1 MSPSTASKRPSRAS
15 HVGSLLRPRYLF
27 EKRKALEAGE
37 CLPEDLR
44 PFEDEAIKQV
54 LKLQQ
59 DVGIKTVTDGE
70 MRRLVSLFG
79 TLCSPG
85 HKVNI
90 SFAMLP
96 GNSSLK
102 GCSTS

>member
-1 MSPSTASKRPSRAS
+1 MPLSNSPKRPSRAS
-15 HVGSLLRPRYLF
+15 HVGSLLRPKYLF

-59 DVGIKTVTDGE
+59 EVGIETVTDGE
-70 MRRLVSLFG
+70 MRRLVSRFVPFVLYPATRSTSHSQYSQG
-79 TLCSPG
+79 TLLRRG
-85 HKVNI
+85 I
-90 SFAMLP
+90 
-96 GNSSLK
+96 
-102 GCSTS
+102 